1 MSYNLFLSSS
11 TAVRMA
17 TLITAFR
24 PDIVFGT
31 AIWGLK
37 KTCSGMYYLV
47 LGDNT
52 SDQIDEKKM
61 LIELNNKTNSQ
72 QEEIKKLSE
81 KINILTD
88 YIEKNSNKRNNI

>member
-11 TAVRMA
+11 SAVRMA
-17 TLITAFR
+17 TLITAVR

-52 SDQIDEKKM
+52 SEQIDEKKL
-61 LIELNNKTNSQ
+61 LIELSNKTNSQ

-88 YIEKNSNKRNNI
+88 YIEKKQ

>member
-11 TAVRMA
+11 SAVRIATIITAV
-17 TLITAFR
+17 R

-31 AIWGLK
+31 AFWGLK

-52 SDQIDEKKM
+52 SDQIDEKKL
-61 LIELNNKTNSQ
+61 LIELSNKTNSQ

-88 YIEKNSNKRNNI
+88 YIEKNSNKKNNI